1 MAADRRESKTRWPGV
16 RARHSAGCRYRN
28 GGARC
33 SCGPSGYI
41 ARVTDP
47 RTGAK
52 RSSGVRR
59 TPSEAINWRNDA
71 LNAIRNGQAV
81 SAPAGTFADVALELL
96 AGLRNG
102 TVKTK
107 HGRNY
112 KPQSRRDIENAL
124 RVWVLTHDAIAS
136 RPIDEVRRSHV
147 QAVVDAMV
155 REGLSGSRIRA
166 VRNAIAVAYR
176 FARSRYDVE
185 VVPTA
190 GVELPGL
197 DERPRGW
204 GTPGRMPSPG
214 ELDRLLAVLPATD
227 RLPFALAAW
236 ASARRQEIR
245 NLDWPH
251 VDLTLG
257 QLVLADA
264 EDYAKSAAATRVVP
278 VVPPLAKLLSE
289 AWTAQG
295 RPRAGLVCRPLR
307 PGSKHGRLSVE
318 ALYTRCDAV
327 WEHHALTPLRLHVA
341 RHACASYLHAAGV
354 SLKVRSAI
362 LGHASTSSLSM
373 TEDRYTHLM
382 PGDVEAAK
390 KALAR
395 YLAGGENDN
404 SNDIPDTR
412 SDTRAA

>member
-1 MAADRRESKTRWPGV
+1 
-16 RARHSAGCRYRN
+16 
-28 GGARC
+28 
-33 SCGPSGYI
+33 
-41 ARVTDP
+41 
-47 RTGAK
+47 
-52 RSSGVRR
+52 
-59 TPSEAINWRNDA
+59 
-71 LNAIRNGQAV
+71 
-81 SAPAGTFADVALELL
+81 
-96 AGLRNG
+96 
-102 TVKTK
+102 
-107 HGRNY
+107 
-112 KPQSRRDIENAL
+112 
-124 RVWVLTHDAIAS
+124 
-136 RPIDEVRRSHV
+136 
-147 QAVVDAMV
+147 
-155 REGLSGSRIRA
+155 
-166 VRNAIAVAYR
+166 VRNAIAVVYR

-185 VVPTA
+185 VMPTN

-204 GTPGRMPSPG
+204 GRPGRMPTPA
-214 ELDRLLAVLPATD
+214 ELDRLLAVLPAAD

-236 ASARRQEIR
+236 ASARRQEIL

-278 VVPPLAKLLSE
+278 VVPALAELLRD
-289 AWTAQG
+289 AWTEQG
-295 RPRAGLVCRPLR
+295 RPREGLVCRPR
-307 PGSKHGRLSVE
+307 RAGSKRGRLSVE
-318 ALYTRCDAV
+318 ALYTRCDNV
-327 WEHHALTPLRLHVA
+327 WNADGLTPLRLHVA

-373 TEDRYTHLM
+373 TEDRYTHLL

-390 KALAR
+390 TALAR
-395 YLAGGENDN
+395 YLRGDGNDN